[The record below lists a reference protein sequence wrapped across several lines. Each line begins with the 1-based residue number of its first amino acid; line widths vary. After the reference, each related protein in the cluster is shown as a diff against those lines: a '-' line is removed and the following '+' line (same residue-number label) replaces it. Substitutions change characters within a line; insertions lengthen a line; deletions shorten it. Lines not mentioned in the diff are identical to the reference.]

1 MTDDPQERA
10 YSVAICESACAPA
23 PSAHE
28 VSVGLVMSL
37 TSIPFGVGHIIVF
50 FTKQSYFFTLD
61 TLLWLIKDKSLL
73 T

>member
-50 FTKQSYFFTLD
+50 FTKQSYETILFLYFGHITLVN
-61 TLLWLIKDKSLL
+61 
-73 T
+73 